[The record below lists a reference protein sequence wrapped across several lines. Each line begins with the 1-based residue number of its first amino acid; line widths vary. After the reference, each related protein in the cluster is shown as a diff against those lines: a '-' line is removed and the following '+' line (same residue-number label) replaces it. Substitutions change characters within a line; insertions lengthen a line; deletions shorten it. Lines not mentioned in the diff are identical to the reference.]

1 MSYNNTKSQEK
12 ARYNAIKEV
21 QSGRKIAQ
29 VARRYGCFR
38 STIYRW
44 LKKHE
49 LMVKNYELAPNAKHL
64 PTISSRPK
72 TSPNSL
78 ENELIEQIIAIRI
91 ETKRC
96 AEIVWMEAKN
106 RELNIS
112 LSSVRRIIKRAH
124 LERVKSKWYRYR
136 KFTKRPHADYPG
148 ALVEV
153 DTVHFYHPITK
164 ERKYAT
170 SVVDVYSR
178 MAYVYFHD
186 NMQQYHSVKAILLA
200 RKKFGFSFSTV
211 QTDNGPEFG
220 KKFQD
225 EIIRRGIKWR
235 HTRVRRPNDNAHV
248 ERFNRTLREE
258 CLGNYIPTRE
268 TLEQTQQRTEQYLD
282 FYNTKRLHLG
292 IQFMTPLRKCSQGLE
307 LN

>member
-1 MSYNNTKSQEK
+1 MSYNNTKLQEK

-21 QSGRKIAQ
+21 KSGRKIAE
-29 VARRYGCFR
+29 VARRYGCYR

-44 LKKHE
+44 LKKQEH
-49 LMVKNYELAPNAKHL
+49 LIKNYLLAPNAKHI

-72 TSPNSL
+72 TCPRSL
-78 ENELIEQIIAIRI
+78 DSKLVEQVVAIRI

-96 AEIVWMEAKN
+96 AEIVWMEARN
-106 RELNIS
+106 RGLDIS

-124 LERVKSKWYRYR
+124 LERAKSKWYRYR
-136 KFTKRPHADYPG
+136 KFTKRPRAAYPG

-178 MAYVYFHD
+178 MAFVYLHE
-186 NMQQYHSVKAILLA
+186 NIQQYHSVKAVLLA
-200 RKKFGFSFSTV
+200 RRNFGFKFDTV
-211 QTDNGPEFG
+211 QTDNGSEFG

-225 EIIRRGIKWR
+225 EITRRGMKWR

-258 CLGNYIPTRE
+258 CLGDYIPTRE
-268 TLEQTQQRTEQYLD
+268 NLEETQHRTEQYID
-282 FYNTKRLHLG
+282 FYNNKRLHLG
-292 IQFMTPLRKCSQGLE
+292 IQFMTPLAKCSQGLE

>member
-1 MSYNNTKSQEK
+1 MSYNNSKAQEK

-21 QSGRKIAQ
+21 QSGKKVAL

-44 LKKHE
+44 LKKYQIMRDNHE
-49 LMVKNYELAPNAKHL
+49 IGSGARHL

-78 ENELIEQIIAIRI
+78 NNELVEQIIAIRI

-96 AEIVWMEAKN
+96 AEIVWVEAKN
-106 RELNIS
+106 RGLDIS
-112 LSSVRRIIKRAH
+112 LSSVRRVIKRAH
-124 LERVKSKWYRYR
+124 LERAKSKWHRYR
-136 KFTKRPHADYPG
+136 KFTKRPLAAYPG

-164 ERKYAT
+164 RRKYAT

-178 MAYVYFHD
+178 MAFVYFHD
-186 NMQQYHSVKAILLA
+186 NMQQYHSVKAVLLA
-200 RKKFGFSFSTV
+200 RNKFGFKFDTV
-211 QTDNGPEFG
+211 QTDNGSEFG

-225 EIIRRGIKWR
+225 EIMRRGMNWR

-258 CLGNYIPTRE
+258 CLGNYIPTKE
-268 TLEQTQQRTEQYLD
+268 TLQETQVRTEQYID
-282 FYNTKRLHLG
+282 FYNNKRLHLG
-292 IQFMTPLRKCSQGLE
+292 IQFMTPMQKCCKGLE

>member
-1 MSYNNTKSQEK
+1 MSYNNSKAQEK

-21 QSGRKIAQ
+21 QLGKRVTL

-44 LKKHE
+44 LKKYQIMRDNHE
-49 LMVKNYELAPNAKHL
+49 IGSGARHL

-78 ENELIEQIIAIRI
+78 NNELVEQIIAIRI

-106 RELNIS
+106 RGLDIS
-112 LSSVRRIIKRAH
+112 LSSVRRVIKRAH
-124 LERVKSKWYRYR
+124 LERAKSKWHRYR
-136 KFTKRPHADYPG
+136 KFTKRPLAAYPG

-164 ERKYAT
+164 RRKYAT

-178 MAYVYFHD
+178 MAFVYFHD
-186 NMQQYHSVKAILLA
+186 NMQQYHSVKAVLLA
-200 RKKFGFSFSTV
+200 RNKFGFKFDTV
-211 QTDNGPEFG
+211 QTDNGSEFG

-225 EIIRRGIKWR
+225 EIMRRGMNWR

-258 CLGNYIPTRE
+258 CLGNYIPTKE
-268 TLEQTQQRTEQYLD
+268 TLQETQVRAEQYID
-282 FYNTKRLHLG
+282 FYNNRRLHLG
-292 IQFMTPLRKCSQGLE
+292 IQFMTPMQKCCKGLE

>member
-1 MSYNNTKSQEK
+1 MSYNNSKAQEK

-21 QSGRKIAQ
+21 QSGKKVAL

-44 LKKHE
+44 LKKYQI
-49 LMVKNYELAPNAKHL
+49 MRDNYEIGPNTRHL

-78 ENELIEQIIAIRI
+78 NNELVEQIIAIRI

-106 RELNIS
+106 RGLDIS
-112 LSSVRRIIKRAH
+112 LSSVRRVIKRAH
-124 LERVKSKWYRYR
+124 LERAKSKWHRYR
-136 KFTKRPHADYPG
+136 KFTKRSLAAYPG

-164 ERKYAT
+164 QRKYAT
-170 SVVDVYSR
+170 SVIDVYSR
-178 MAYVYFHD
+178 MAFVYFHD
-186 NMQQYHSVKAILLA
+186 NMQQYHSVKAVLLA
-200 RKKFGFSFSTV
+200 RNKFGFKFDTV
-211 QTDNGPEFG
+211 QTDNGSEFG

-225 EIIRRGIKWR
+225 EIMRRGMNWR

-258 CLGNYIPTRE
+258 CLGNYIPTKE
-268 TLEQTQQRTEQYLD
+268 TLQETQVRTEQYVD
-282 FYNTKRLHLG
+282 FYNNKRLHLG
-292 IQFMTPLRKCSQGLE
+292 IQFMTPMQKCCKGLE

>member
-1 MSYNNTKSQEK
+1 MSYINTKAQEK

-21 QSGRKIAQ
+21 KSGRKIAQ

-44 LKKHE
+44 LKK
-49 LMVKNYELAPNAKHL
+49 YEMMLRDYEISCSTRHL
-64 PTISSRPK
+64 PTISSKPK
-72 TSPNSL
+72 TSPRSL
-78 ENELIEQIIAIRI
+78 NNELVEQIIAIRI
-91 ETKRC
+91 ETRRC
-96 AEIVWMEAKN
+96 AEIVWMEARSRGIN
-106 RELNIS
+106 VS

-124 LERVKSKWYRYR
+124 LERAKSKWHRYR

-178 MAYVYFHD
+178 MAFVYFHD
-186 NMQQYHSVKAILLA
+186 TMQQYHSIKAVLLA
-200 RKKFGFSFSTV
+200 RSKFGFKFDTV
-211 QTDNGPEFG
+211 QTDNGSEFG

-225 EIIRRGIKWR
+225 EIMRRDMKWR
-235 HTRVRRPNDNAHV
+235 HIRVRRPNDNAHV

-258 CLGNYIPTRE
+258 CLGNYIPSRE
-268 TLEQTQQRTEQYLD
+268 TLEETQERTEQYLD
-282 FYNTKRLHLG
+282 FYNNKRLHLG
-292 IQFMTPLRKCSQGLE
+292 IQFMTPRQKCSQGVE

>member
-1 MSYNNTKSQEK
+1 MSYNNSKAQEK

-21 QSGRKIAQ
+21 QSGKKVAL

-44 LKKHE
+44 LKKYQIMRDNHE
-49 LMVKNYELAPNAKHL
+49 IGSGTRHL

-78 ENELIEQIIAIRI
+78 NNELVEQIIAIRI

-96 AEIVWMEAKN
+96 AEIVWVEAKN
-106 RELNIS
+106 RGLDIS
-112 LSSVRRIIKRAH
+112 LSSVRRVIKRAH
-124 LERVKSKWYRYR
+124 LERAKSKWHRYR
-136 KFTKRPHADYPG
+136 KFTKRPLAAYPG

-164 ERKYAT
+164 RRKYAT

-178 MAYVYFHD
+178 MAFVYFHD
-186 NMQQYHSVKAILLA
+186 NMQQYHSVKAVLLA
-200 RKKFGFSFSTV
+200 RNKFGFKFNTV
-211 QTDNGPEFG
+211 QTDNGSEFG

-225 EIIRRGIKWR
+225 EIMRRGMNWR

-258 CLGNYIPTRE
+258 CLGNYIPTKE
-268 TLEQTQQRTEQYLD
+268 TLQETQVRAEQYID
-282 FYNTKRLHLG
+282 FYNNKRLHLG
-292 IQFMTPLRKCSQGLE
+292 IQFMTPMQKCCKGLE

>member
-1 MSYNNTKSQEK
+1 MSYNNSKAQEK

-21 QSGRKIAQ
+21 QSGKKVTL

-44 LKKHE
+44 LKKYQIMRDNHE
-49 LMVKNYELAPNAKHL
+49 IGSGTRHL
-64 PTISSRPK
+64 PTTSSRPK

-78 ENELIEQIIAIRI
+78 NDELVEQIIAIRI

-106 RELNIS
+106 RGLDIS
-112 LSSVRRIIKRAH
+112 LSSVRRVIKRAH
-124 LERVKSKWYRYR
+124 LERAKSKWHRYR
-136 KFTKRPHADYPG
+136 KFTKRPLAAYPG

-164 ERKYAT
+164 RRKYAT

-178 MAYVYFHD
+178 MAFVYFHD
-186 NMQQYHSVKAILLA
+186 NMQQYHSVKAVLLA
-200 RKKFGFSFSTV
+200 RNKFGFKFNTV
-211 QTDNGPEFG
+211 QTDNGSEFG

-225 EIIRRGIKWR
+225 EIMRRGMNWR

-258 CLGNYIPTRE
+258 CLGNYIPTKE
-268 TLEQTQQRTEQYLD
+268 TLQETQVRAEQYID
-282 FYNTKRLHLG
+282 FYNNKRLHLG
-292 IQFMTPLRKCSQGLE
+292 IQFMTPMQKCCKGLE

>member
-1 MSYNNTKSQEK
+1 MSYNNSKAQEK

-21 QSGRKIAQ
+21 QSGKKVAL

-44 LKKHE
+44 LKKYQIMRDNHE
-49 LMVKNYELAPNAKHL
+49 IGSGTRHL

-78 ENELIEQIIAIRI
+78 NNELVEQIIAIRI

-106 RELNIS
+106 RGLDIS
-112 LSSVRRIIKRAH
+112 LSSVRRVIKRAH
-124 LERVKSKWYRYR
+124 LERAKSKWHRYR
-136 KFTKRPHADYPG
+136 KFTKRPLAAYPG

-164 ERKYAT
+164 RRKYAT

-178 MAYVYFHD
+178 MAFVYLHD
-186 NMQQYHSVKAILLA
+186 NMQQYHSVKAVLLA
-200 RKKFGFSFSTV
+200 RNKFGFKFDTV
-211 QTDNGPEFG
+211 QTDNGSEFG

-225 EIIRRGIKWR
+225 EIMRRGMNWR

-258 CLGNYIPTRE
+258 CLGNYIPTKE
-268 TLEQTQQRTEQYLD
+268 TLQETQVRTEQYID
-282 FYNTKRLHLG
+282 FYNNKRLHLS
-292 IQFMTPLRKCSQGLE
+292 IQFMTPMQKYCKGLE

>member
-1 MSYNNTKSQEK
+1 MSYNNTKLQEK

-21 QSGRKIAQ
+21 KSGRKIAQ

-44 LKKHE
+44 LKKYQTMLDNHE
-49 LMVKNYELAPNAKHL
+49 IGLRTQHL

-72 TSPNSL
+72 TSPRSL
-78 ENELIEQIIAIRI
+78 DNGLIEQIIAIRI

-96 AEIVWMEAKN
+96 AEVVWMEAKN
-106 RELNIS
+106 RGLDIS
-112 LSSVRRIIKRAH
+112 LSSVRRIIKRTH
-124 LERVKSKWYRYR
+124 LERAKSKWYRYR
-136 KFTKRPHADYPG
+136 KFTKRPHAGYPG

-178 MAYVYFHD
+178 MAFVYFHD
-186 NMQQYHSVKAILLA
+186 NMQQYHSVKAVLLA
-200 RKKFGFSFSTV
+200 RKKFGFHFDTV
-211 QTDNGPEFG
+211 QTDNGSEFG

-225 EIIRRGIKWR
+225 EIIRRGMKWR

-248 ERFNRTLREE
+248 ERFNRTLREK

-268 TLEQTQQRTEQYLD
+268 TLKQTQQRTEQYLD
-282 FYNTKRLHLG
+282 FYNNKRLHLG
-292 IQFMTPLRKCSQGLE
+292 IQFMTPLQKCSQGLE

>member
-1 MSYNNTKSQEK
+1 MSYNNSKAQEK

-21 QSGRKIAQ
+21 QSGKKVAL

-44 LKKHE
+44 LKKYRIMRDNHE
-49 LMVKNYELAPNAKHL
+49 IGSGARHL

-78 ENELIEQIIAIRI
+78 NNELVEQIIAIRI

-106 RELNIS
+106 RGLDIS
-112 LSSVRRIIKRAH
+112 LSSVRRVIKRAH
-124 LERVKSKWYRYR
+124 LERAKSKWHRYR
-136 KFTKRPHADYPG
+136 KFTKRPLAAYPG

-164 ERKYAT
+164 RRKYAT

-178 MAYVYFHD
+178 MAFVYFHD
-186 NMQQYHSVKAILLA
+186 NMQQYHSVKAVLLA
-200 RKKFGFSFSTV
+200 RNKFGFKFDTV
-211 QTDNGPEFG
+211 QTDNGSEFG

-225 EIIRRGIKWR
+225 EIMRRGMNWR

-258 CLGNYIPTRE
+258 CLGNYIPTKE
-268 TLEQTQQRTEQYLD
+268 TLQETQVRAEQYID
-282 FYNTKRLHLG
+282 FYNNKRLHLG
-292 IQFMTPLRKCSQGLE
+292 IQFMTPMQKCCKGLE

>member
-1 MSYNNTKSQEK
+1 MSYNNTKLQEK

-21 QSGRKIAQ
+21 KSGRKIAQ

-44 LKKHE
+44 LRKYE
-49 LMVKNYELAPNAKHL
+49 YLVKNYELTPNARHI
-64 PTISSRPK
+64 PTISSKPK
-72 TSPNSL
+72 TSPKSL
-78 ENELIEQIIAIRI
+78 KSELVEQIIAIRI

-96 AEIVWMEAKN
+96 AEIVWMEARN
-106 RELNIS
+106 RGANIS

-124 LERVKSKWYRYR
+124 LERTKSKWYRYR
-136 KFTKRPHADYPG
+136 KFTKRPHANYPG

-178 MAYVYFHD
+178 MAFVYFHD
-186 NMQQYHSVKAILLA
+186 NMQQYHSAKAVLLA
-200 RKKFGFSFSTV
+200 RSRFGFNFDTV
-211 QTDNGPEFG
+211 QTDNVLEFG

-225 EIIRRGIKWR
+225 EIIRQGMKWR
-235 HTRVRRPNDNAHV
+235 HIRVRRPNDNAHV

-258 CLGNYIPTRE
+258 CLGNYIPTEE
-268 TLEQTQQRTEQYLD
+268 TLKETQQRAEQYID
-282 FYNTKRLHLG
+282 FYNNKRLHLG
-292 IQFMTPLRKCSQGLE
+292 IQFMTPLEKCSQGLE